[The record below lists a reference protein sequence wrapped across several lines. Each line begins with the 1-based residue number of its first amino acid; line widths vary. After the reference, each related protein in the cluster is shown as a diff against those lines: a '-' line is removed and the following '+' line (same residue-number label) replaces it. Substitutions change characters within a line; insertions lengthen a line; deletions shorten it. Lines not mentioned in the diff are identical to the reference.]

1 MMSDLSRLIR
11 PPPPPWP
18 SSAAAQTTVG
28 RTASM
33 AAPRMAGIHV
43 HLRWGMRISGL
54 ARSGTRFV
62 KSITRRPAKSTAAGR
77 ARRAPDNS
85 PSQHAIALIPHHGL
99 ARRDGALGFGEHDLG
114 SVALDHPDGGER
126 RFVIVADLGPDG
138 DARLGRGAGDE
149 VDAPGEEGRALHA
162 RRGANAHRSRI
173 GIEVGDVEEV
183 AGGESQTLALPD
195 REVGD
200 AGVGADHTPL
210 VVDNGTGLEDIGP
223 RAAEEST
230 VIAVG
235 DEAELLALRS
245 LGRG

>member
-1 MMSDLSRLIR
+1 MMRDLSRLIR

-18 SSAAAQTTVG
+18 SSDAAQTTAG

-62 KSITRRPAKSTAAGR
+62 KSITQRLGKSTAAGR
-77 ARRAPDNS
+77 ARRALDDP

-99 ARRDGALGFGEHDLG
+99 PRRDGALGFREHDLRP
-114 SVALDHPDGGER
+114 VALDYLDRGER
-126 RFVIVADLGPDG
+126 RFVIVANLGPDA
-138 DARLGRGAGDE
+138 DARFGRGAGDE
-149 VDAPGEEGRALHA
+149 VEVAGEKRRALHA

-173 GIEVGDVEEV
+173 GVEVGDIEEG
-183 AGGESQTLALPD
+183 AGGESQTPALAD

-200 AGVGADHTPL
+200 AGVGADNAPL
-210 VVDNGTGLEDIGP
+210 AVD
-223 RAAEEST
+223 
-230 VIAVG
+230 
-235 DEAELLALRS
+235 
-245 LGRG
+245 